1 MSEQRRE
8 AKRIQPPAP
17 TPAAEPATSAGP
29 KVVVN
34 RWTAPLA
41 CALQVALR
49 LDIYEFAEL
58 LSGGWRTVADWQAK
72 PEIVP
77 KRRMQRALDAVL
89 RGADDEAQV
98 RFANLARG
106 GPAVWVSDSAALDG
120 NGGSTNRG
128 QALKVIGGALA
139 AAALASLDEVA
150 EALERIAAGGAV
162 DDRLVRGHER
172 VAAWLAAEYGTADP
186 GELLAVVG
194 AEADR
199 VLETLSQPMPDTR
212 RARLNT
218 VAAGVHS
225 QAGLL
230 AFHTGRWPAAY
241 RDLAT
246 ALDIAARSG
255 SPTLHAQALGS
266 FAVLYSPIPRGGV
279 GGDYDQTVA
288 LLDQAA
294 DLAAGHADGL
304 TLADLHTLRAHE
316 QAYAGKAEPSKADLE
331 AAEQALELPA
341 GPEHGLYSPAG
352 LYAGEHA
359 HIAQGW
365 ALTHTAAG
373 RTDAAEVALSRIL
386 DTAVS
391 ERRQVM
397 VLADLGAVR
406 VRAGEPEGACAALTQ
421 ALDLARAHGYT
432 MGVQRIRAVRTR
444 FPEPWADLPC
454 VRKLDERLGLRR
466 TA

>member
-172 VAAWLAAEYGTADP
+172 VAAWLAAEYLTADP
-186 GELLAVVG
+186 GEL
-194 AEADR
+194 
-199 VLETLSQPMPDTR
+199 
-212 RARLNT
+212 
-218 VAAGVHS
+218 
-225 QAGLL
+225 
-230 AFHTGRWPAAY
+230 
-241 RDLAT
+241 
-246 ALDIAARSG
+246 
-255 SPTLHAQALGS
+255 
-266 FAVLYSPIPRGGV
+266 
-279 GGDYDQTVA
+279 
-288 LLDQAA
+288 
-294 DLAAGHADGL
+294 
-304 TLADLHTLRAHE
+304 
-316 QAYAGKAEPSKADLE
+316 
-331 AAEQALELPA
+331 
-341 GPEHGLYSPAG
+341 
-352 LYAGEHA
+352 
-359 HIAQGW
+359 
-365 ALTHTAAG
+365 
-373 RTDAAEVALSRIL
+373 
-386 DTAVS
+386 
-391 ERRQVM
+391 
-397 VLADLGAVR
+397 
-406 VRAGEPEGACAALTQ
+406 
-421 ALDLARAHGYT
+421 
-432 MGVQRIRAVRTR
+432 
-444 FPEPWADLPC
+444 
-454 VRKLDERLGLRR
+454 
-466 TA
+466 